1 MKNKR
6 AMPAERRVFIVH
18 GWGGHPQ
25 EGWFPWLKKELE
37 RRGFV
42 AEILSMPNSENP
54 KIEAWI
60 PYLGKA
66 IGKANENVFLV
77 GHSIGCQTILRYLES
92 LPDDKKVNGVVLAAG
107 FFTLMNLK
115 ENEKE
120 TVRPWLETPIDTEK
134 IKQHAKKF
142 IAIFSDD
149 DPYVP
154 LENADIFREKL
165 VAKIIIQHQ
174 MKHFSGDD
182 GITQLPIAL
191 KSILE
196 LAK

>member
-1 MKNKR
+1 MKK
-6 AMPAERRVFIVH
+6 RVFIVH
-18 GWGGHPQ
+18 GWGGYPQ
-25 EGWFPWLKKELE
+25 EGWYSWFKKELE
-37 RRGFV
+37 KRGFV
-42 AEILSMPNSENP
+42 AEIPSMPNSENP

-92 LPDDKKVNGVVLAAG
+92 LPDDKKVNGVVLVAG

-115 ENEKE
+115 KDEKE
-120 TVRPWLETPIDTEK
+120 TARPWLETPIDAEK
-134 IKQHAKKF
+134 TKQHAKKF

-149 DPYVP
+149 DPYVS
-154 LENADIFREKL
+154 LDNADIFRKEL
-165 VAKIIIQHQ
+165 GAKIVVQHK

-182 GITQLPIAL
+182 GIAQLPIVL